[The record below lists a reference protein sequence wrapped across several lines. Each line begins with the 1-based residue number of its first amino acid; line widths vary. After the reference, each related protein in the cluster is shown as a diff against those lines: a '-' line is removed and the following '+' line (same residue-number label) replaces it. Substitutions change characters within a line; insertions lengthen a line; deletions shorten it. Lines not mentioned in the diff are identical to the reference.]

1 MNQGKSESS
10 DGLPPIARG
19 LGRAGLIP
27 FCAAPALI
35 AVDPHHH
42 AIYAQLLANY
52 ALAIICFLV
61 GVWWGLALI
70 RRTASALIMSNALVI
85 VAFFGRSLLSLD
97 AFFVLC
103 AVLFPLMVAVE
114 RRHRLFRPQPAYYA
128 KLRLELSAVATV
140 TLLLSAVLV

>member
-1 MNQGKSESS
+1 M
-10 DGLPPIARG
+10 
-19 LGRAGLIP
+19 
-27 FCAAPALI
+27 

-70 RRTASALIMSNALVI
+70 RRTGSALIMSNAVVI
-85 VAFFGRSLLSLD
+85 IAFFGRSLLSFD

-103 AVLFPLMVAVE
+103 ALLFPLMIAVE
-114 RRHRLFRPQPAYYA
+114 RRHRLFRPQPDYYA